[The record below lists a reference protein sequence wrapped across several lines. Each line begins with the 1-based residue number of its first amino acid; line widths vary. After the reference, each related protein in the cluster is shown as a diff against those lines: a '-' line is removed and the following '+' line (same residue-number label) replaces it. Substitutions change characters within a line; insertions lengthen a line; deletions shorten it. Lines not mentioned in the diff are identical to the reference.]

1 MLRNSDCTLAV
12 FSPSCSQVARAASMR
27 FSRRRLEVRIV
38 PDISVANMGS
48 ATRCSLESN
57 WSQTQVNG
65 PHTLRSGHFSG

>member
-1 MLRNSDCTLAV
+1 
-12 FSPSCSQVARAASMR
+12 MR

-65 PHTLRSGHFSG
+65 PHTWRSGHFSG